1 MKVIIT
7 PDSVTLTNYKSSQET
22 NNVTQLNPRPVYQR
36 RARSNATNS
45 ELDAKQVVNNAN
57 KLPRLNETEWDIIF
71 QSIDN
76 KYHVIREKLLS
87 YKNEDE
93 IINRL
98 CDTSQ
103 SDYSRIP
110 NRY

>member
-7 PDSVTLTNYKSSQET
+7 PDSVTLTNYQSSQET

-71 QSIDN
+71 NEVDK

-93 IINRL
+93 IVNRL
-98 CDTSQ
+98 CATSI